1 MFAHTK
7 FNMLCTSSLVV
18 QFSKIN
24 TAAPILHSPSGESPC
39 RSVPSLCDSLYIIPH
54 FLSLV
59 KGFSKSFLK
68 FFSKVFRKASET
80 VSFSH
85 RLTFGWYFLH
95 PHFQALDYYTT
106 FCSVCQEVFRK
117 FFEVFF
123 VGFRSSTS
131 RYGFASSAFPLASVP
146 WPSSNPRF
154 ERLIIIPLFC
164 APVKRFCGKNI
175 HKNTAGSTS
184 KNSPFHSRSFCS
196 HKAPLRTQKSA
207 GALPDIQQK
216 SDFRNGNLDLVACL
230 GRLRDAVDNRL
241 VVQNLR

>member
-1 MFAHTK
+1 MKEFTRSCSHILNLIC
-7 FNMLCTSSLVV
+7 FVLHLLL
-18 QFSKIN
+18 FSFQRSI
-24 TAAPILHSPSGESPC
+24 PLRSILHSPSGESPC

-85 RLTFGWYFLH
+85 RLASGWYFLH

-123 VGFRSSTS
+123 VGFRLRQAATSS
-131 RYGFASSAFPLASVP
+131 ASSLSLSPNVP
-146 WPSSNPRF
+146 RSSSNPRF
-154 ERLIIIPLFC
+154 ERLIIIPLF
-164 APVKRFCGKNI
+164 A
-175 HKNTAGSTS
+175 
-184 KNSPFHSRSFCS
+184 
-196 HKAPLRTQKSA
+196 
-207 GALPDIQQK
+207 
-216 SDFRNGNLDLVACL
+216 
-230 GRLRDAVDNRL
+230 L
-241 VVQNLR
+241 VVKPFSQISFVFCMIISFPAKTTHMRG

>member
-24 TAAPILHSPSGESPC
+24 TAAPIPHSPSGESPC

-54 FLSLV
+54 FLSPV

-68 FFSKVFRKASET
+68 FFRRSFERLLKPFLFPIGLRPVGIFCTLIFRRLIIIPLSVPFVKRFSE
-80 VSFSH
+80 SFS
-85 RLTFGWYFLH
+85 
-95 PHFQALDYYTT
+95 
-106 FCSVCQEVFRK
+106 K
-117 FFEVFF
+117 FF
-123 VGFRSSTS
+123 RRLSSSTS

-164 APVKRFCGKNI
+164 APVKHFCDKNI
-175 HKNTAGSTS
+175 HKNTAGSTP

-196 HKAPLRTQKSA
+196 HKAPLRTQKIRR
-207 GALPDIQQK
+207 GAP
-216 SDFRNGNLDLVACL
+216 
-230 GRLRDAVDNRL
+230 
-241 VVQNLR
+241 

>member
-68 FFSKVFRKASET
+68 FFRKASET

-85 RLTFGWYFLH
+85 RLASGWYFLH

-117 FFEVFF
+117 FFEVF
-123 VGFRSSTS
+123 
-131 RYGFASSAFPLASVP
+131 SSAFV
-146 WPSSNPRF
+146 F
-154 ERLIIIPLFC
+154 D
-164 APVKRFCGKNI
+164 K
-175 HKNTAGSTS
+175 
-184 KNSPFHSRSFCS
+184 
-196 HKAPLRTQKSA
+196 PLRIRFVRFPSRIRPVAFIKPSFRAFDYYTTFRLGCQAFFANFFCFLYDYLFSRKNYPHEGGELVECLQFLSA
-207 GALPDIQQK
+207 
-216 SDFRNGNLDLVACL
+216 RC
-230 GRLRDAVDNRL
+230 
-241 VVQNLR
+241 

>member
-68 FFSKVFRKASET
+68 FFRRSFERLLKPFLSPIGLRPVGIFYTLIFRRLIIIPLSVPFVKRFFE
-80 VSFSH
+80 SFS
-85 RLTFGWYFLH
+85 
-95 PHFQALDYYTT
+95 
-106 FCSVCQEVFRK
+106 K
-117 FFEVFF
+117 FF
-123 VGFRSSTS
+123 RWLSSSTS

-175 HKNTAGSTS
+175 HKNTAGSTP

-207 GALPDIQQK
+207 GGAP
-216 SDFRNGNLDLVACL
+216 
-230 GRLRDAVDNRL
+230 
-241 VVQNLR
+241 

>member
-1 MFAHTK
+1 MKEFTRSCSHILN
-7 FNMLCTSSLVV
+7 NMLCTSSLVV

-85 RLTFGWYFLH
+85 RFASGWYFLH

-117 FFEVFF
+117 FFEVFSLAF
-123 VGFRSSTS
+123 VFDKPLRIRFVRFPS
-131 RYGFASSAFPLASVP
+131 RIRPVAFLKSLVSSA
-146 WPSSNPRF
+146 
-154 ERLIIIPLFC
+154 
-164 APVKRFCGKNI
+164 
-175 HKNTAGSTS
+175 
-184 KNSPFHSRSFCS
+184 
-196 HKAPLRTQKSA
+196 
-207 GALPDIQQK
+207 
-216 SDFRNGNLDLVACL
+216 
-230 GRLRDAVDNRL
+230 
-241 VVQNLR
+241 

>member
-85 RLTFGWYFLH
+85 RLTSGWYFLH

-117 FFEVFF
+117 FFEVFSLAF
-123 VGFRSSTS
+123 VLRQAATDSLRPLSLSHPS
-131 RYGFASSAFPLASVP
+131 RGLHQTLVSSA
-146 WPSSNPRF
+146 
-154 ERLIIIPLFC
+154 
-164 APVKRFCGKNI
+164 
-175 HKNTAGSTS
+175 
-184 KNSPFHSRSFCS
+184 
-196 HKAPLRTQKSA
+196 
-207 GALPDIQQK
+207 
-216 SDFRNGNLDLVACL
+216 
-230 GRLRDAVDNRL
+230 
-241 VVQNLR
+241 

>member
-18 QFSKIN
+18 QFSKIK
-24 TAAPILHSPSGESPC
+24 PLRSILHSPSGESPC

-54 FLSLV
+54 FLLLV

-68 FFSKVFRKASET
+68 FFSKAFRKASET

-85 RLTFGWYFLH
+85 RLASGWYFLH

-146 WPSSNPRF
+146 WPFPSPSFRALDYYITF
-154 ERLIIIPLFC
+154 RLGCQAFFANFFCFLYDYLFS
-164 APVKRFCGKNI
+164 RKNYP
-175 HKNTAGSTS
+175 HEGGELVECLQ
-184 KNSPFHSRSFCS
+184 F
-196 HKAPLRTQKSA
+196 LSA
-207 GALPDIQQK
+207 
-216 SDFRNGNLDLVACL
+216 RC
-230 GRLRDAVDNRL
+230 
-241 VVQNLR
+241 